1 VDEKLKQRLV
11 GAAVLIA
18 LAVIF
23 LPMLFDH
30 PETEGGGTA
39 PSTRVPPEPD
49 FTRSM
54 EVKTLDLPPPPPVPV
69 TPDTE
74 PGVSAAAQATPAG
87 SAMSKSAEP
96 KKVEPKKAEPKK
108 AEPKKA
114 EPKKAEPKKAEPKK
128 AEPGPAEPKPVAAG
142 HRSAGWVVQVAS
154 FARRA
159 NALALQSRLRRAGFT
174 TYIEPVDKGGRRHY
188 RVRVGPEI
196 KRPAA
201 VRLQQRIA
209 DRLHLKGIVVH
220 Q

>member
-1 VDEKLKQRLV
+1 MDEKLKQRLV

-114 EPKKAEPKKAEPKK
+114 EP
-128 AEPGPAEPKPVAAG
+128 GPAEPKPVAAG